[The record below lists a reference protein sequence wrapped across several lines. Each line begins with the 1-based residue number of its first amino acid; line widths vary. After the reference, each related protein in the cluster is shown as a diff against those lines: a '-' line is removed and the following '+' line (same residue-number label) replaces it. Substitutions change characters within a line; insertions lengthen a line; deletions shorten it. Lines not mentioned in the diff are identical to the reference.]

1 MSLLMSLRGVLLV
14 DYKLTSAGYCIA
26 PAVRGN
32 VSLMNR
38 LRPPT
43 STGNIISSYMFIT
56 TSTFLPACLASSST
70 LEFSMFYS
78 ICQSEKKS
86 LMRSFNPQNSG
97 SNLARLMCIW
107 ILQTDKV
114 QRCSFIGS
122 VTPLGRIFMLS

>member
-1 MSLLMSLRGVLLV
+1 MSLWGVLHV
-14 DYKLTSAGYCIA
+14 DSKLTSAGHCVA
-26 PAVRGN
+26 PAVCGN
-32 VSLMNR
+32 VSLMNP

-43 STGNIISSYMFIT
+43 CTGNIISSYMFIT
-56 TSTFLPACLASSST
+56 TSNFLPACLASSST

-78 ICQSEKKS
+78 ICQSQKKS
-86 LMRSFNPQNSG
+86 WMRSFNPHNSG

-122 VTPLGRIFMLS
+122 VTPSGRIFMLS